1 MIAKVRALL
10 QKPAHRYIFIGGSVY
25 VLELVII
32 VLAQYFG
39 ASAVVA
45 VGIAFWCGL
54 VISFVLQKVVTFGD
68 KRLHHRILVPQ
79 IVVFSLLVL
88 WNFGFTVLM
97 TNLLVPTL
105 PAAAVRTLA
114 LGVTTI
120 WNFYLYKT
128 RIFKTDEDNPVY

>member
-25 VLELVII
+25 VLVWVII
-32 VLAQYFG
+32 VLAPYFG